1 MPKTATSITFVGNS
15 YYFCNKIYTDKKQAD
30 KQASLIRKNQNWQ
43 ETLHLVNSSTGRLV
57 NLNMFL
63 WYSNMTI

>member
-30 KQASLIRKNQNWQ
+30 KQASLIRKNQKLARNASPCQ
-43 ETLHLVNSSTGRLV
+43 LVNWSTCQLV
-57 NLNMFL
+57 DL
-63 WYSNMTI
+63 ST

>member
-30 KQASLIRKNQNWQ
+30 KQASLIRKNQKLARNASPCQ
-43 ETLHLVNSSTGRLV
+43 LVN
-57 NLNMFL
+57 
-63 WYSNMTI
+63 